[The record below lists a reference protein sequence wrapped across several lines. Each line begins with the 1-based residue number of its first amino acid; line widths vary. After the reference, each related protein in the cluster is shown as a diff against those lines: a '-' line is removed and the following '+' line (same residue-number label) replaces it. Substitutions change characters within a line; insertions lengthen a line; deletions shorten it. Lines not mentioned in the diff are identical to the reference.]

1 MIITISKYL
10 LLTFLNK
17 LTLLLISHLS
27 FLHLSLLFCYQTR
40 KEKYFNN
47 FGIMMMKNYKKHI
60 KGKIQQIIT
69 TKLTLE
75 GQEKVKVIKEDLL
88 GSIMFSPRFS
98 VLVLLLL

>member
-1 MIITISKYL
+1 
-10 LLTFLNK
+10 
-17 LTLLLISHLS
+17 
-27 FLHLSLLFCYQTR
+27 
-40 KEKYFNN
+40 
-47 FGIMMMKNYKKHI
+47 MMMKNYKKHI

-88 GSIMFSPRFS
+88 ESIMFSLRFS